1 MRRPGRE
8 AFVGEASQGRR
19 DVGLPWERRH
29 RDVAMSDSR
38 EGGVTGTGGGRT
50 SVTIPS
56 GRVHTSA
63 LSVTEMPGTSHFPAP
78 GGPFRA
84 QIGGPETRCRPLVPY
99 GGPKVDS
106 ASVCVGQHGR
116 KRGVPDVSVTG
127 SDLRHGSV
135 SPPTHSRDAP
145 VQVPPLPAHP
155 PLSPRPQPARAVARG
170 ARPFPGASLRVPVP
184 SRAPA
189 CGSPSLPGRQLAGP
203 RPFPGDSL
211 RAPVPSGRQ
220 LAGPR
225 PFPLLVEPAAAELG
239 GEALG
244 EGVGWA
250 EGGAVEGADGA
261 DAAQGGGEEEVVG
274 VA

>member
-8 AFVGEASQGRR
+8 ASVGEAAQGRR

-29 RDVAMSDSR
+29 RDGAMSDSR

-127 SDLRHGSV
+127 SDLRHRSV
-135 SPPTHSRDAP
+135 PPPTHSRDAP
-145 VQVPPLPAHP
+145 VQVPPLSHT
-155 PLSPRPQPARAVARG
+155 R
-170 ARPFPGASLRVPVP
+170 P
-184 SRAPA
+184 SRH
-189 CGSPSLPGRQLAGP
+189 GHSLPGPWREGRVP
-203 RPFPGDSL
+203 SPGDSL
-211 RAPVPSGRQ
+211 RAPIPSGRQ

-225 PFPLLVEPAAAELG
+225 PFRYSSSQRRRSSVARRLVRGSG
-239 GEALG
+239 GPR
-244 EGVGWA
+244 GVPSRVRMGRMPRR
-250 EGGAVEGADGA
+250 
-261 DAAQGGGEEEVVG
+261 EEVRKRSS
-274 VA
+274 AWRRSLR